1 MKTKNIFYAG
11 LCALFM
17 LTSAMC
23 CDDDDSEGI
32 IELTGIKL
40 NQYNNTGAYPV
51 IIENGQCPK
60 EAYLIRIS
68 PILETYYST
77 NILKSPII
85 AFRII
90 TLTDFNE
97 DYPAGSDIYKLFKE
111 YPPMLLSEN
120 FREHY
125 LSSDCLD
132 KGQPIT
138 TITWGDFYKVLLTY
152 PQPGNYQFRIELE
165 TEDGNIL
172 SEETEVILY

>member
-60 EAYLIRIS
+60 EAYLIQIS
-68 PILETYYST
+68 PISEYYYST

-85 AFRII
+85 PYHHADRF
-90 TLTDFNE
+90 
-97 DYPAGSDIYKLFKE
+97 
-111 YPPMLLSEN
+111 
-120 FREHY
+120 
-125 LSSDCLD
+125 
-132 KGQPIT
+132 Q
-138 TITWGDFYKVLLTY
+138 
-152 PQPGNYQFRIELE
+152 
-165 TEDGNIL
+165 
-172 SEETEVILY
+172 

>member
-60 EAYLIRIS
+60 EAYLIRILQHKY
-68 PILETYYST
+68 PKIPYYSF
-77 NILKSPII
+77 PYHH
-85 AFRII
+85 
-90 TLTDFNE
+90 TDRF
-97 DYPAGSDIYKLFKE
+97 
-111 YPPMLLSEN
+111 
-120 FREHY
+120 
-125 LSSDCLD
+125 
-132 KGQPIT
+132 Q
-138 TITWGDFYKVLLTY
+138 
-152 PQPGNYQFRIELE
+152 
-165 TEDGNIL
+165 
-172 SEETEVILY
+172 